1 LAIEGDEGM
10 SADLG
15 SPMGDLDFDF
25 RMTFTFPGAIIEASG
40 GEVDGNSVTFTDVN
54 EVTQGVDIRADA
66 SSFPWVIVVV
76 AVLIIGFLFL
86 VGLAAGVFCV
96 RRARR
101 NKSTPAAVPGAYSA
115 DSAHGA
121 PQGQPGQPGQ
131 QGQPGQ
137 AGQQWGG
144 QASPPPAPQ
153 QGQQWGQPQQGAP
166 QDPNA
171 PQWNQPGQ
179 GGQPWD
185 HPGQGGQPWD
195 HPGQGGQNGQG
206 GQQPPQNPGW

>member
-1 LAIEGDEGM
+1 M

-25 RMTFTFPGAIIEASG
+25 RMTFTFPGTIIEASG

-86 VGLAAGVFCV
+86 VVLAAVVFFV
-96 RRARR
+96 LRARR

-115 DSAHGA
+115 ASAQGA
-121 PQGQPGQPGQ
+121 PQGQPGQPASSGAVRPPRHPRRGRFSGGASRSRAPHRVERPAVEPARAASVGPPR
-131 QGQPGQ
+131 QG
-137 AGQQWGG
+137 
-144 QASPPPAPQ
+144 
-153 QGQQWGQPQQGAP
+153 
-166 QDPNA
+166 D
-171 PQWNQPGQ
+171 
-179 GGQPWD
+179 
-185 HPGQGGQPWD
+185 
-195 HPGQGGQNGQG
+195 QNGRAASSRQS
-206 GQQPPQNPGW
+206 PASDLRRWASRAM